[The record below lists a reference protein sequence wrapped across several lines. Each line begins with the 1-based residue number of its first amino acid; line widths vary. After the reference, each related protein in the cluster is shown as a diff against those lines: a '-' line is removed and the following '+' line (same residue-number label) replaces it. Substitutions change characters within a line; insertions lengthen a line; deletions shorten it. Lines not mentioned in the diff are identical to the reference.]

1 MQQRE
6 RQLAKITGVVA
17 LIAAVQFGYTF
28 IQGAFDERETRISAL
43 EQELTDKGSAQTRGK
58 RAKKRIEE
66 WNKRSLPSNL
76 DRARSLY
83 QNWLAN
89 KVEDLRLAKA
99 EVSSGPAIPRQGI
112 YNRLPFTVRGQ
123 GNLSQITQLLYEFYR
138 ADHLHQVQRLSLTPI
153 AAPGGGDLS
162 AQTAMPTPISNA
174 GQGTQ
179 PAPAAAGAPGP
190 QGMFGPGMF
199 GMRGMFGRGMPGMDQ
214 MTLFDISMSIEA
226 LVLPG
231 VDRTDQLNNATSKRL
246 AFEELD
252 DYRRPITRRNVFA
265 PYVERSQSGD
275 ESQDAYITAVMKVD
289 GRLQAWLSFRKLG
302 MIRKLREGDRIDVGS
317 LHATVAAIRE
327 QAIEIESDGKRRK
340 VSLGSSLAESQE
352 LPAAA
357 AASDSSDSAAPAK
370 DAPSAKDAPP
380 AEAATAGSPGAA
392 LPAQKIPADGKSG

>member
-6 RQLAKITGVVA
+6 RRLAQITGIVA

-28 IQGAFDERETRISAL
+28 IQGAFDERQSRIGAL
-43 EQELTDKGSAQTRGK
+43 EQDLTDKGSAQIRGK

-112 YNRLPFTVRGQ
+112 YNRLPFMVRGQ
-123 GNLSQITQLLYEFYR
+123 GNLGQITQLLYEFYR

-153 AAPGGGDLS
+153 AAPGGDAS
-162 AQTAMPTPISNA
+162 AQASMPSAAGEQTA
-174 GQGTQ
+174 Q
-179 PAPAAAGAPGP
+179 PAFGPPG
-190 QGMFGPGMF
+190 GFGPGMF
-199 GMRGMFGRGMPGMDQ
+199 GMRGMFGGRGMPGMDQ

-231 VDRTDQLNNATSKRL
+231 ADRSDQLNAAASKRL

-252 DYRRPITRRNVFA
+252 DYRRPITRRNIFA
-265 PYVERSQSGD
+265 PYVERPQSGD

-289 GRLQAWLSFRKLG
+289 GRLQAWLSFRNLG
-302 MIRKLREGDRIDVGS
+302 MIRKLREGDRVDVGS
-317 LHATVAAIRE
+317 VHATVVTIRE

-352 LPAAA
+352 LSKAES
-357 AASDSSDSAAPAK
+357 ASKSSGAAAPAK
-370 DAPSAKDAPP
+370 DIPP
-380 AEAATAGSPGAA
+380 PEAAAAGASGAA
-392 LPAQKIPADGKSG
+392 LPAKRIPADDESG

>member
-6 RQLAKITGVVA
+6 RRLAQITGIVA

-28 IQGAFDERETRISAL
+28 IQGAFDERQLQIGAL
-43 EQELTDKGSAQTRGK
+43 ERELTDKGSAQTRGK

-153 AAPGGGDLS
+153 AAPGGDAS
-162 AQTAMPTPISNA
+162 AQASMPSAA
-174 GQGTQ
+174 GEQTSQ
-179 PAPAAAGAPGP
+179 PAPGPPG
-190 QGMFGPGMF
+190 GFGPGMF
-199 GMRGMFGRGMPGMDQ
+199 GMRGMFGGRGMPGMDQ

-231 VDRTDQLNNATSKRL
+231 ADRNDQLNAATSKRL

-252 DYRRPITRRNVFA
+252 DYRRPITRRNIFA
-265 PYVERSQSGD
+265 PYVERPQSGD

-289 GRLQAWLSFRKLG
+289 GRLQAWLSFRNLG
-302 MIRKLREGDRIDVGS
+302 MIRKLREGDRVDVGS
-317 LHATVAAIRE
+317 VHATVVTIRE

-352 LPAAA
+352 LSKAEST
-357 AASDSSDSAAPAK
+357 SDSSGAAAPAK
-370 DAPSAKDAPP
+370 DAPPP
-380 AEAATAGSPGAA
+380 EAATAGSPGAA
-392 LPAQKIPADGKSG
+392 LPAKRIPADDESG

>member
-6 RQLAKITGVVA
+6 RQLVKITGVVG

-28 IQGAFDERETRISAL
+28 IQGAFDERQTRIDAL
-43 EQELTDKGSAQTRGK
+43 KQELENKDSAKVRGK
-58 RAKKRIEE
+58 RAQKRMEE
-66 WNKRSLPSNL
+66 WNRRSLPSNL

-99 EVSSGPAIPRQGI
+99 EVSSGTAIPRQGI

-138 ADHLHQVQRLSLTPI
+138 ADHLHQVQRLTLTPI
-153 AAPGGGDLS
+153 VAPGGDSS
-162 AQTAMPTPISNA
+162 AQASMPTPNA
-174 GQGTQ
+174 AGEQTSQ
-179 PAPAAAGAPGP
+179 PASGPPGA
-190 QGMFGPGMF
+190 FGPGMF
-199 GMRGMFGRGMPGMDQ
+199 GMRGMFGGRGMPGMDQ

-231 VDRTDQLNNATSKRL
+231 ADRNDQLNTATSKRL

-265 PYVERSQSGD
+265 PYVERPQSGD

-289 GRLQAWLSFRKLG
+289 GRLQAWLSFRNLG

-317 LHATVAAIRE
+317 VHATVATIRE

-352 LPAAA
+352 LSKAEST
-357 AASDSSDSAAPAK
+357 SDSSGSAAPV
-370 DAPSAKDAPP
+370 KDAPP
-380 AEAATAGSPGAA
+380 PEAATAGSPGAA
-392 LPAQKIPADGKSG
+392 LPAKRIPADDKSG